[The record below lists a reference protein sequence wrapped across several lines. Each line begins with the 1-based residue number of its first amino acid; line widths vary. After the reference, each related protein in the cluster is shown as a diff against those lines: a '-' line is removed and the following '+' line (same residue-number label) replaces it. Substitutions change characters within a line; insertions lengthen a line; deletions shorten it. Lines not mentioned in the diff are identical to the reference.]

1 MRSIQASLQL
11 TLSKPEP
18 CQDRVCQAHGLPAPW
33 AVGTRQSPPRQEP
46 NAARAGE
53 WGSDHRGGKHPCCGG
68 KLEFMSSARRAHR
81 SLFPEQKQSL
91 EAQTPSWTN
100 TGNAAIKH
108 REHKT
113 KKMGMQ

>member
-33 AVGTRQSPPRQEP
+33 AVGTRQSPPRQQP

-53 WGSDHRGGKHPCCGG
+53 WGLDHQGGKHPCLVRG
-68 KLEFMSSARRAHR
+68 
-81 SLFPEQKQSL
+81 
-91 EAQTPSWTN
+91 
-100 TGNAAIKH
+100 TGVHVFCK
-108 REHKT
+108 E
-113 KKMGMQ
+113 GPPQPLP